1 MSGVSFASASRT
13 LTLLENEALATTAT
27 AKRPRVITGVA
38 WNELIPR
45 WAQDYSVLEANSV
58 TRLIAPRGLE
68 ALRKQLSAT
77 SAEYVMT
84 GSFAARIPTS
94 VAPAR
99 LAMIYTQDP
108 RSLADFLDLRPS
120 ESGTNVWLLS
130 PFDPVVF
137 DRSSVRDG
145 LVCAAF
151 SQVAA
156 DLLTSPGRGPV
167 EGDELLRWMKEN
179 ENVWRA

>member
-1 MSGVSFASASRT
+1 
-13 LTLLENEALATTAT
+13 
-27 AKRPRVITGVA
+27 
-38 WNELIPR
+38 
-45 WAQDYSVLEANSV
+45 
-58 TRLIAPRGLE
+58 
-68 ALRKQLSAT
+68 
-77 SAEYVMT
+77 
-84 GSFAARIPTS
+84 
-94 VAPAR
+94 
-99 LAMIYTQDP
+99 MIYTQDP